1 VSGTLVSITLR
12 WLAPSDYGGCP
23 LIGYRLF
30 RDTGAGGSIST
41 EVDNALVANQLNLN
55 EYVVALGGGATGNA
69 GRFYIYA
76 ENSEGSAVSNIV
88 SFIIATIPD
97 KPVTPPT

>member
-1 VSGTLVSITLR
+1 VSGTLVSITLG

-55 EYVVALGGGATGNA
+55 EYEELLGMHIGF
-69 GRFYIYA
+69 RFMLRTLKDLQSVI
-76 ENSEGSAVSNIV
+76 
-88 SFIIATIPD
+88 
-97 KPVTPPT
+97 